1 MAVKKISGINDELD
15 LKLFFFITKKNIIYA
30 IVFLTIAL
38 TSAYLYLRYTHPIYE
53 AKVII
58 QISNGRSGS

>member
-30 IVFLTIAL
+30 IVFLTIAQHL
-38 TSAYLYLRYTHPIYE
+38 HIYLRYTHPIYE

-58 QISNGRSGS
+58 QISNED